1 MKAFARIANGEYTPG
16 MNTTPLNQWHH
27 AHQGR
32 MVDFAGWEMPVQYS
46 SIVEEHNAVRNAVG
60 LFDISHMGRLQ
71 FTGDSSQ
78 AFLNGV
84 LTNDTS
90 KLKVGD
96 VRYSLICGKDG
107 GILDD
112 VLVYR
117 LRDRWELVVNASNR
131 ETIVNW
137 LKHAA
142 GFAAIEFTDCTL
154 NTGMIAVQGPNS
166 LGLLKDA
173 ANLDLA
179 SMKYY
184 SATEIEY
191 LGTVGVVSRTGY
203 TGEDGFELVMPAA
216 DAESVW
222 LTLMAHGA
230 KYGVVAAGLGCRDT
244 LRLEAAMPLYG
255 HELNETVDPLTAG
268 LDFAVKFNKSE
279 YPGKAALEVIKS
291 HGVSMTRVGLVLEG
305 RRIAREES
313 PVHVDGKEVGKVTS
327 GTFSPTLQKVIA
339 MAYVPVA
346 SSSIGTAVE
355 VNLRGTLVPATVV
368 ALPFYRRGV

>member
-1 MKAFARIANGEYTPG
+1 MH
-16 MNTTPLNQWHH
+16 TTPLNAWHH
-27 AHQGR
+27 THNGR

-46 SIVEEHNAVRNAVG
+46 SIVEEHNAVRNAAG

-71 FTGDSSQ
+71 FRGDASQ

-84 LTNDTS
+84 LTNDTA

-96 VRYSLICGKDG
+96 VRYSLVCGKDG

-117 LRDRWELVVNASNR
+117 LPDRWELVVNASNR
-131 ETIVNW
+131 EKIVSW

-154 NTGMIAVQGPNS
+154 TTGMIAVQGPKA
-166 LGLLKDA
+166 LALLKETT
-173 ANLDLA
+173 NLDLA
-179 SMKYY
+179 AMKYY
-184 SATEIEY
+184 SAAEMKY
-191 LGTVGVVSRTGY
+191 LETAGVVSRTGY
-203 TGEDGFELVMPAA
+203 TGEDGFELVMPTA
-216 DAESVW
+216 DTERVW
-222 LTLMAHGA
+222 LALFEHGA
-230 KYGVVAAGLGCRDT
+230 KHGIVAAGLGCRDT
-244 LRLEAAMPLYG
+244 LRMEAAMPLYG

-268 LDFAVKFNKSE
+268 LEFAVKFNKSE
-279 YPGKAALEVIKS
+279 YPGKAALETIKS
-291 HGVSMTRVGLVLEG
+291 HGVSMTRVGLALEG

-313 PVHVDGKEVGKVTS
+313 PVNIDGKEAGKVTS

-339 MAYVPVA
+339 MAYVPVI

-368 ALPFYRRGV
+368 ALPFYKRGA

>member
-1 MKAFARIANGEYTPG
+1 
-16 MNTTPLNQWHH
+16 
-27 AHQGR
+27 

-71 FTGDSSQ
+71 FRGDSSQ
-78 AFLNGV
+78 AFLNGA
-84 LTNDTS
+84 LTNDIA

-117 LRDRWELVVNASNR
+117 LPDRWELVVNASNR
-131 ETIVNW
+131 EKIVSW
-137 LKHAA
+137 LRHCA
-142 GFAAIEFTDCTL
+142 GFAAVEFTDRTF
-154 NTGMIAVQGPNS
+154 NTGMIAVQGPQA
-166 LGLLKDA
+166 LALLQEA
-173 ANLDLA
+173 AKLDLA
-179 SMKYY
+179 EMKYY
-184 SATEIEY
+184 TAADMQY
-191 LGTVGVVSRTGY
+191 LGTGGVVSRTGY
-203 TGEDGFELVMPAA
+203 TGEDGFELVMPIV
-216 DAESVW
+216 DAERVW
-222 LTLMAHGA
+222 RTLMEFGA
-230 KYGVVAAGLGCRDT
+230 RYKTVPAGLGCRDT

-268 LDFAVKFNKSE
+268 LEFAVKFNKPE
-279 YPGKAALEVIKS
+279 YPGKAALESIRS
-291 HGVSMTRVGLVLEG
+291 QGATMSRVGLVLEG

-313 PVHVDGKEVGKVTS
+313 PVQINGQDVGKVTS

-346 SSSIGTAVE
+346 SSLPGTVVD

-368 ALPFYRRGV
+368 ALPFYKR

>member
-1 MKAFARIANGEYTPG
+1 
-16 MNTTPLNQWHH
+16 
-27 AHQGR
+27 
-32 MVDFAGWEMPVQYS
+32 MVDFAGWEMPVQYA
-46 SIVEEHNAVRNAVG
+46 SIVEEHNAVRNAAG

-71 FTGDSSQ
+71 FGGDSSQ

-90 KLKVGD
+90 KLRVGD

-117 LRDRWELVVNASNR
+117 LPDRWELVVNASNR
-131 ETIVNW
+131 EKIVSW
-137 LKHAA
+137 VKHAA

-154 NTGMIAVQGPNS
+154 TTGMIAVQGPNS
-166 LGLLKDA
+166 LALLKDA

-184 SATEIEY
+184 SAAEMQY

-203 TGEDGFELVMPAA
+203 TGEDGFELVMRAA

-222 LTLMAHGA
+222 LTLLSHGA

-291 HGVSMTRVGLVLEG
+291 QGVRMTRVGLVLEG

-313 PVHVDGKEVGKVTS
+313 PVLVDGKEVGKVTS

-346 SSSIGTAVE
+346 LSSIGTAVE

-368 ALPFYRRGV
+368 ALPFYKRGV

>member
-1 MKAFARIANGEYTPG
+1 MKAFARIASEEYTSA
-16 MNTTPLNQWHH
+16 MNTTPLNQWHL
-27 AHQGR
+27 AHLGR
-32 MVDFAGWEMPVQYS
+32 MVDFAGWEMPVQYA

-71 FTGDSSQ
+71 FRGGSCQ

-90 KLKVGD
+90 KLKFGD
-96 VRYSLICGKDG
+96 VRYSLVCGKDG

-117 LRDRWELVVNASNR
+117 LPDRWELVVNASNR
-131 ETIVNW
+131 DKIVSW

-154 NTGMIAVQGPNS
+154 TTGMIAVQGPKA
-166 LGLLKDA
+166 LALLKDA
-173 ANLDLA
+173 TNLDLA
-179 SMKYY
+179 AMKYY
-184 SATEIEY
+184 SATEMQY
-191 LGTVGVVSRTGY
+191 LGTAGVVSRTGY

-216 DAESVW
+216 DAERVW
-222 LTLMAHGA
+222 LTLLEHGA

-244 LRLEAAMPLYG
+244 LRMEAAMPLYG

-268 LDFAVKFNKSE
+268 LEFAVKFNKSE
-279 YPGKAALEVIKS
+279 YPGKAALETIKS
-291 HGVSMTRVGLVLEG
+291 DGVSMARVGLVLEG

-313 PVHVDGKEVGKVTS
+313 HVHVDGKQAGKVTS

-339 MAYVPVA
+339 MAYVPA
-346 SSSIGTAVE
+346 SSSSIGTEVE

-368 ALPFYRRGV
+368 ALPFYKRGT